1 MIKESIK
8 HFCFDK
14 DGIIINVHAYW
25 HYTCQLRAEYL
36 TNNLNLDPSLIGQLL
51 WAMGIDP
58 KSRQIRKDGPVGYNP
73 RNVVIDHTVQFLTR
87 LNKKISN
94 SEVSRMF
101 GDIDAI
107 QQKRDDY
114 NDSWTEK

>member
-58 KSRQIRKDGPVGYNP
+58 KPRQIRKDGPVGYNP
-73 RNVVIDHTVQFLTR
+73 RNVVMLYS
-87 LNKKISN
+87 KKEMTIRFN
-94 SEVSRMF
+94 S
-101 GDIDAI
+101 
-107 QQKRDDY
+107 
-114 NDSWTEK
+114 